1 MADPLLTVRN
11 LHTHFNSREGV
22 VKAVNGVDLDL
33 EPGRILGVVGESG
46 SGKTVTAL
54 SILRLVPFPGQVV
67 QGSIHFEGRDLLALS
82 PEELR
87 AVRGQGISMIF
98 QDPVGGLNPIL
109 SIGVQVAELLTAHTN
124 ISARESRQ
132 AVQQILHQ
140 VGLPDPERVMDQYP
154 FQLSGGM
161 CQRVM
166 IGIATALNPTVLI
179 ADEPT
184 SALDV
189 TIQAQILDQLR
200 RLKEERGMAVLL
212 ITHDLGVIAQVA
224 DHVAVMY
231 AGSIVE
237 QGATEQI
244 FRAPTHPYTRAL
256 LNALPRLD
264 RADTYLESIRGS
276 PPNPIDLP
284 DECAFIPR
292 CNKART
298 ECRVSRRPQLADVE
312 DGHQVACYNPVIY
325 DW

>member
-1 MADPLLTVRN
+1 M
-11 LHTHFNSREGV
+11 
-22 VKAVNGVDLDL
+22 
-33 EPGRILGVVGESG
+33 
-46 SGKTVTAL
+46 
-54 SILRLVPFPGQVV
+54 
-67 QGSIHFEGRDLLALS
+67 LALS

-244 FRAPTHPYTRAL
+244 FRGAHTSLHPCLAQRSPS
-256 LNALPRLD
+256 PRP
-264 RADTYLESIRGS
+264 RGH
-276 PPNPIDLP
+276 
-284 DECAFIPR
+284 IPR
-292 CNKART
+292 IDTRYPA
-298 ECRVSRRPQLADVE
+298 
-312 DGHQVACYNPVIY
+312 
-325 DW
+325 